1 MKIYLVLSAVALSG
15 CVAANPKT
23 IGATPTPTFAYS
35 NLDCASLAREDAK
48 VVEEL
53 GYLFYRQD
61 NRRGADVIGVV
72 AIGLS
77 PSGLG
82 EPDWEPQIAQL
93 KGQREAIGQVMAQK
107 QCPQARA
114 EIDNS
119 TKARIRYR
127 ARQKAEAT

>member
-1 MKIYLVLSAVALSG
+1 
-15 CVAANPKT
+15 AANPKT
-23 IGATPTPTFAYS
+23 IGATPTPTFAYAS
-35 NLDCASLAREDAK
+35 VDCASLAREDAK

-53 GYLFYRQD
+53 GYLFYSQD

-77 PSGLG
+77 EYGLG
-82 EPDWEPQIAQL
+82 ETDWEYLIAQL
-93 KGQREAIGQVMAQK
+93 IGQREAIGQVMAQK